1 MKKQMK
7 SVLAL
12 FKECEEMKG
21 APVGG
26 LSFADVKAIMD
37 FYRDAVQLAT
47 NTADNFVRPERNMAD
62 ARRFLAKYSQ
72 EAV

>member
-12 FKECEEMKG
+12 FKECEEVG
-21 APVGG
+21 GPPVGG

-47 NTADNFVRPERNMAD
+47 STSDVFVSSKKNIAD
-62 ARRFLAKYSQ
+62 ARRFLKNYTL
-72 EAV
+72 ETK